1 MKRLALII
9 VMLLGFCSLS
19 GAKII
24 LSPLYGDG
32 MVLQQQ
38 SETIIAGYASG
49 KELTVTIPWVET
61 PFIVPVKNGKFE
73 VAINTPVA
81 SRQSYS
87 MTFKDKDSEV
97 VLKDVLVGDVW
108 ICSGQSNMEMTMKG
122 YNGQPIKHSVEMAM
136 QSAKYSDLVHMFTVG
151 RCVAEKPRPT
161 VRGTW
166 RKSSP
171 ENVMTMSA
179 TAYCFAVALADALQI
194 PIGIISAS
202 RSSSKIEVWMPQDL
216 LKEKHGYDVEKINS
230 DANIRDIS
238 KCGLYYNGM
247 IAPLFNYKAKGFL
260 WYQGESNRDNPEKY
274 PELLASMVNHWR
286 TSWGDTEN
294 RMPFVYVQIAPYRYT
309 DKRGLEVPVFVEAQ
323 SKALEI
329 IPNSAMT
336 VTTDIGEMNCIHP
349 SDKKTVGQRAAIE
362 AMRLAYG
369 VDITNASGMRPIE
382 CVFAEG
388 KVDVSFSNASYGFM
402 PVEPVY
408 GFELA
413 GADGVFYAADAVIVK
428 NKPVVTVSSLKV
440 TDPVTVRYAYRN
452 YPGCNLVNTLGFPA
466 YPFSRSKE

>member
-1 MKRLALII
+1 
-9 VMLLGFCSLS
+9 
-19 GAKII
+19 
-24 LSPLYGDG
+24 

-38 SETIIAGYASG
+38 SETTITGYASG
-49 KELTVTIPWVET
+49 KELTVTIPWIDAPIT
-61 PFIVPVKNGKFE
+61 VPVKNGRFE
-73 VAINTPVA
+73 VAVNTPIA
-81 SRQSYS
+81 SRQSYH

-97 VLKDVLVGDVW
+97 VVKDVLVGDVW

-151 RCVAEKPRPT
+151 RCVADKPRPT
-161 VRGTW
+161 VKGVW
-166 RKSSP
+166 RKASP

-202 RSSSKIEVWMPQDL
+202 RSSSKVEVWMPQDL
-216 LKEKHGYDVEKINS
+216 LKDKHGYDVEKINS
-230 DANIRDIS
+230 DENIRDIS

-247 IAPLFNYKAKGFL
+247 IAPLFAYKAKGFL

-286 TSWGDTEN
+286 TSWGDTQN
-294 RMPFVYVQIAPYRYT
+294 QMPFVYVQIAPYRYT

-323 SKALEI
+323 SKALEV
-329 IPNSAMT
+329 IPNSAMV
-336 VTTDIGEMNCIHP
+336 VTTDIGDMNCIHP

-362 AMRLAYG
+362 AMRLTYG
-369 VDITNASGMRPIE
+369 MEITNASGMRPTE
-382 CVFAEG
+382 CIFSGG

-413 GADGVFYAADAVIVK
+413 GADGVFYTADAVIVK
-428 NKPVVTVSSLKV
+428 NKPTVTVSSSKV
-440 TDPVTVRYAYRN
+440 KEPIAVRYAYRN
-452 YPGCNLVNTLGFPA
+452 CPECNLENTLGYPA
-466 YPFSRSKE
+466 FPFSRKK